1 MKLIFNTLIFNHLI
15 LNTFFDAHQ
24 GFHEKKAL
32 LVVKKT
38 YLRVFEAIILIV
50 SRFGIS
56 FPSLLCEKE
65 MFFFCY
71 YLFQNFK

>member
-1 MKLIFNTLIFNHLI
+1 MKLIFNTLIFNDLI
-15 LNTFFDAHQ
+15 SNSFIDARQ
-24 GFHEKKAL
+24 RLHEKKAL
-32 LVVKKT
+32 LVVKKS

-65 MFFFCY
+65 MFFFVII
-71 YLFQNFK
+71 